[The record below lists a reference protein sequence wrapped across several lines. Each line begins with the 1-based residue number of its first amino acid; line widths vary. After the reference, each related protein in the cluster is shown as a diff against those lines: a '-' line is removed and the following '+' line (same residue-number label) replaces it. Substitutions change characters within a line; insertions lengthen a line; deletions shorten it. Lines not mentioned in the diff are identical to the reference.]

1 MEKDKDAV
9 KIHRALRN
17 MLNALMA
24 VGRGQDHGMALIV
37 GALDCSQNQELKCLS

>member
-17 MLNALMA
+17 MLNALMEA
-24 VGRGQDHGMALIV
+24 GRDQDHRMALIV
-37 GALDCSQNQELKCLS
+37 DALDYSQNQELKCLS